1 MDYGELRLE
10 PEWTGIDPR
19 TGRFLKG
26 HVSANKGKKWS
37 EFMSKRGQRRAR
49 KGWKNLDLHRNKNGR
64 ADTAGRSR
72 KQVIAVMDDG
82 RWLIFPYIGAA
93 AEWCGGNREKRTSS
107 ESSAET
113 LSGNAESRVSS
124 ARANIGRCCRQNQNR
139 PILRNPH
146 GKPTGKVNTDHRYMG
161 IRWYFETDSIWTQK
175 ISNNSD

>member
-26 HVSANKGKKWS
+26 HVSANKGKKCS

-49 KGWKNLDLHRNKNGR
+49 KGWKNLTKHRNKNGR
-64 ADTAGRSR
+64 ADTAGRAR

-82 RWLIFPYIGAA
+82 RWLVFDYIGAA
-93 AEWCGGNREKRTSS
+93 AEWLGGSRE
-107 ESSAET
+107 
-113 LSGNAESRVSS
+113 
-124 ARANIGRCCRQNQNR
+124 NISRCCRQNQNR
-139 PILRNPH
+139 PTLHDTH